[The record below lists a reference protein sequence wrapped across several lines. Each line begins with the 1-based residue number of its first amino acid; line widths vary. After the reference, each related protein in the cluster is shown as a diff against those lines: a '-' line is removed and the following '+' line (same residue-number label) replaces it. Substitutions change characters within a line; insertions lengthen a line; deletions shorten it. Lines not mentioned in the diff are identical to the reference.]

1 MVENESEQKKRA
13 LLYIKTLQEFKQT
26 GERLWQENPPTDDPE
41 DPSYFIPSESAS
53 HKFIDLE
60 EQNKQKKKRKSQGKR
75 KNQEDSETP
84 QKKNNVSA
92 QESTKPN
99 QLQSTNNVP
108 SHETPVT
115 PVPPITPV
123 TPVTPV
129 LPVTP
134 ATQKGKGKTSTLVV
148 TPNPNNYGPFVPDVI
163 EKALLETE
171 VPNTVM
177 YNNRIQDCYYEK
189 CHHKWDPM
197 FMISPNNMLFR
208 MKTYRKYTRKSDG
221 I

>member
-1 MVENESEQKKRA
+1 M
-13 LLYIKTLQEFKQT
+13 
-26 GERLWQENPPTDDPE
+26 
-41 DPSYFIPSESAS
+41 
-53 HKFIDLE
+53 
-60 EQNKQKKKRKSQGKR
+60 
-75 KNQEDSETP
+75 
-84 QKKNNVSA
+84 NNISA
-92 QESTKPN
+92 QESTEPN

-115 PVPPITPV
+115 PALPITPV

-134 ATQKGKGKTSTLVV
+134 ATQKGKGKGKGKTSILKTPSVV
-148 TPNPNNYGPFVPDVI
+148 TPNPNDYGPLVPDAI

-171 VPNTVM
+171 VLNIVM
-177 YNNRIQDCYYEK
+177 YDSRIQGCYYEK

-197 FMISPNNMLFR
+197 FMIPPNNMLFR